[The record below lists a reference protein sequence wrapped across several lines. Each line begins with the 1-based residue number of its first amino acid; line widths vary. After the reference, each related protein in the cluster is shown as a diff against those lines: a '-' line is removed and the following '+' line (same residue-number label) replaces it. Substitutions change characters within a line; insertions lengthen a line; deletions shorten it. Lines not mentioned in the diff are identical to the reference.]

1 MAVGP
6 RRNPYHKA
14 DAQYNSIDKRTV
26 LKSIR
31 AAAKERLKGHCRV
44 CPVCNG
50 IACAGEVP
58 GMGGLGTGASF
69 RANLEALAAYRLEM
83 RLLHDVA
90 VPRTAV
96 SLLGLELD
104 IPVLAAPIGGVSFN
118 MGDALSEDDYIRAKL
133 DGCRAGGIIGCT
145 GDGVPPFIHEAA
157 FAAIQALDG
166 HGIPFI
172 KPWEDTELFTK
183 LGAAVATGA
192 PAVGMDI
199 DAAGLVT
206 LRQMGRPV
214 GPKSASQMKQII
226 EQVPLPFILKG
237 IMTADQARL
246 AVDAGAKA
254 IVVSN
259 HGGRVLDYTPGAAE
273 VLPEIAAAVRG
284 QIAILADGGIR
295 SGVDVLK
302 MLALGADAVLIG
314 RPFSIA
320 TMGGLAEGVTA
331 YIDQLKNELQSA
343 MVLTGCMDAAA
354 VRTDILRPP
363 AA

>member
-1 MAVGP
+1 M
-6 RRNPYHKA
+6 K
-14 DAQYNSIDKRTV
+14 T
-26 LKSIR
+26 IR
-31 AAAKERLKGHCRV
+31 AAARKSMKGHCRV

-50 IACAGEVP
+50 VACAGEVP

-83 RLLHDVA
+83 RLLHEVTT
-90 VPRTAV
+90 PQTAV
-96 SLLGLELD
+96 SLLGLQLD
-104 IPVLAAPIGGVSFN
+104 LPVLAAPIGGVSFN
-118 MGDALSEDDYIRAKL
+118 MGGALSEDDYIRSKL
-133 DGCRAGGIIGCT
+133 EGCRARGIIGCT
-145 GDGVPPFIHEAA
+145 GDGVPAFIHEAA
-157 FAAIQALDG
+157 FTAIRALDG

-172 KPWEDTELFTK
+172 KPWEDEELFTK
-183 LGAAVATGA
+183 LEAAVATGA

-214 GPKSASQMKQII
+214 GPKSPAQMKAII
-226 EQVPLPFILKG
+226 ERVPVPFILKG

-246 AVDAGAKA
+246 AVDVGAQA

-259 HGGRVLDYTPGAAE
+259 HGGRVLDHAPGAAE

-295 SGVDVLK
+295 SGVDILK

-314 RPFSIA
+314 RPFSIV
-320 TMGGLAEGVTA
+320 TMGGLVEGVTA
-331 YIDQLKNELQSA
+331 YIDQLKSELLSA
-343 MVLTGCMDAAA
+343 MVLTGCPDAAA
-354 VRTDILRPP
+354 VRPDILRPSV
-363 AA
+363 A